1 MAVKAL
7 KLKSKRSPQ
16 KLPGLSDVRL
26 TGLVEGY
33 GCSEY
38 PYEVNLTQLR
48 VEGFEGSW
56 RCCKLGCGGWGC
68 AYRCVNGEG
77 REVVAKVPHGYGH
90 VIEQG
95 SEAPTVPERFMRK
108 LIDKAKAL
116 RALRHCNVIALLG
129 YSEVAPLLI
138 YEYAKQGSLEWQL
151 RHGWKPGLRDV
162 LVVAAHVANGLRYVH
177 SRGLVHGDVKPANLF
192 ISDGVVKLGDFS
204 GAVKLLSM
212 ISSSGSSMYTV
223 GWRAPE
229 QVYSDLKE
237 KAVKEGLEN
246 RVDVYQL
253 GNLILYLLTG
263 TTIDGEDVVRGD
275 LVRNALR
282 NVRHGELRELLSQ
295 MLSKEAEARPSAD
308 ECLTKIRSML
318 ANL

>member
-7 KLKSKRSPQ
+7 RLRSKHSSG
-16 KLPGLSDVRL
+16 KLPGLSDIKL

-33 GCSEY
+33 GCCEY
-38 PYEVNLTQLR
+38 LYEVNLTQLK
-48 VEGFEGSW
+48 VEGFEGIW

-68 AYRCVNGEG
+68 AYRCVNGES
-77 REVVAKVPHGYGH
+77 REVVVKVPHGYEYI
-90 VIEQG
+90 IEQG
-95 SEAPTVPERFMRK
+95 GEAPTVSERFMRK

-116 RALRHCNVIALLG
+116 KALRHSNVVALLG

-151 RHGWKPGLRDV
+151 KHGWKPDLREA
-162 LVVAAHVANGLRYVH
+162 LIVAAHVANGLRYVH

-192 ISDGVVKLGDFS
+192 VSDGVVKLGDFS

-237 KAVKEGLEN
+237 RAIKEGLEN

-263 TTIDGEDVVRGD
+263 TTIDGEDVVRSNFI
-275 LVRNALR
+275 RNALR

-308 ECLTKIRSML
+308 ECLTKIRSIL
-318 ANL
+318 TNL